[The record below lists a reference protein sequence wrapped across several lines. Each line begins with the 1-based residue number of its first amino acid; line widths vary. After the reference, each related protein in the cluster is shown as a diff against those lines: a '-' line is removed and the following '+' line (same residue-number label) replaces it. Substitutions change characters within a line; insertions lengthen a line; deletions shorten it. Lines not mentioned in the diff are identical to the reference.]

1 MNSLVKQRLVVKKS
15 ARILA
20 APETNLFLFA
30 FLLNFFYEVWQ
41 SPFYEFYASPSLG
54 DKVIDLTHCAFGDG
68 VIILFSSW
76 TVSAL
81 MRSRYWVLN
90 PTWKLTLLFTSVGLL
105 ITLVIETYRVNI
117 SKVYG
122 VPVLAVP
129 ILGMSAL
136 AIIQWIILPAFIL
149 YLARRH
155 MLGYSGQGLQ

>member
-54 DKVIDLTHCAFGDG
+54 DKVNDLTHCAFGDG

-76 TVSAL
+76 VVSAL

-136 AIIQWIILPAFIL
+136 AVIQWIVLPVIIL
-149 YLARRH
+149 YMARRH
-155 MLGYSGQGLQ
+155 MLGYSGQNFH

>member
-1 MNSLVKQRLVVKKS
+1 MNRLAEQGRIFKKS

-30 FLLNFFYEVWQ
+30 FLLNFVYEVWQ
-41 SPFYEFYASPSLG
+41 SPFYEFYESPSLG
-54 DKVIDLTHCAFGDG
+54 DKVLDLTHCAFGDG

-76 TVSAL
+76 VVSAL

-90 PTWKLTLLFTSVGLL
+90 PTWKLMLLFTSVGLL
-105 ITLVIETYRVNI
+105 ITLAIETYRVNV
-117 SKVYG
+117 SKAYG

-155 MLGYSGQGLQ
+155 MLGYSGQILQ

>member
-30 FLLNFFYEVWQ
+30 FLLNFVYEVWQ

-81 MRSRYWVLN
+81 MRSRYWVLT
-90 PTWKLTLLFTSVGLL
+90 PTWKLTLLFTGIGLL
-105 ITLVIETYRVNI
+105 ITLAIETYRVNV
-117 SKVYG
+117 SK
-122 VPVLAVP
+122 A
-129 ILGMSAL
+129 
-136 AIIQWIILPAFIL
+136 
-149 YLARRH
+149 
-155 MLGYSGQGLQ
+155 

>member
-1 MNSLVKQRLVVKKS
+1 MNRLAEQRLVLKKS

-30 FLLNFFYEVWQ
+30 FLLNFVYEVWQ
-41 SPFYEFYASPSLG
+41 SPIYEFYASPSLG

-76 TVSAL
+76 VVSAL
-81 MRSRYWVLN
+81 MRSRYWVMAPN
-90 PTWKLTLLFTSVGLL
+90 WKLTLLFTSFGLL
-105 ITLVIETYRVNI
+105 ITLVIETYRVNV
-117 SKVYG
+117 SKSYG

-136 AIIQWIILPAFIL
+136 AVIQWIILPAFIL
-149 YLARRH
+149 YLSRRH
-155 MLGYSGQGLQ
+155 MLGYSKDIMR